1 MSDIERHK
9 IIDDFYNELFD
20 NQEDCPEE
28 FEDIFNDN
36 FWDLI

>member
-9 IIDDFYNELFD
+9 IIENFYKELF
-20 NQEDCPEE
+20 NKQEDCPKEIM
-28 FEDIFNDN
+28 DIFNDN